1 MNLQKEESI
10 IWLGVPDKPVK
21 PSLSFLVLSFP
32 WHRPPRSTQ
41 HWLQQVSISKWGKHV
56 VVPKRSPKAL
66 WFDGESWPRETPE
79 QGRQKPHWERVHFPI
94 PRSICSDDIVHWHGN
109 RWLLMMAQP
118 LSDWPRWARAH
129 VLEKN
134 PCWQLHLPS
143 IHGSLDS
150 FIYHSC
156 EHLWLPGISQVCVC
170 VHAHTRVCMYGRGG
184 GGALQAE
191 RPKITT

>member
-1 MNLQKEESI
+1 MRKTRGGSNE
-10 IWLGVPDKPVK
+10 V
-21 PSLSFLVLSFP
+21 
-32 WHRPPRSTQ
+32 
-41 HWLQQVSISKWGKHV
+41 
-56 VVPKRSPKAL
+56 PKAL

-79 QGRQKPHWERVHFPI
+79 QGWQKPHWERVHFPI

-118 LSDWPRWARAH
+118 LSDWPRWAKAH

-156 EHLWLPGISQVCVC
+156 EQPVAAWDFTGVCVC
-170 VHAHTRVCMYGRGG
+170 MRVCVNAHTRVCMYGRGG
-184 GGALQAE
+184 GGGGQGRGLSSCKDIESMWIQE
-191 RPKITT
+191 IKRLHKD